1 MQVKMHHEKYLNL
14 QLKLTRLFIYVMDLK
29 RNNETAEKVLF
40 MLLPFIEM
48 QALLRIVFTVLHLDQ
63 CLHEDGDK

>member
-1 MQVKMHHEKYLNL
+1 MHHEKYLNL

-29 RNNETAEKVLF
+29 KNNETAEKVLF
-40 MLLPFIEM
+40 MLLLFIEM

-63 CLHEDGDK
+63 RLHEDGDK